1 MMSFQ
6 MIGQNT
12 FVALGR
18 AKNAVFFSL
27 FRKAILVVPLMLILP
42 RLWNLGAYG
51 IFASEPVS
59 DIVGGLACYITMMLT
74 VWPDMRKPDEV
85 REEN

>member
-1 MMSFQ
+1 
-6 MIGQNT
+6 
-12 FVALGR
+12 
-18 AKNAVFFSL
+18 
-27 FRKAILVVPLMLILP
+27 MLILP

-74 VWPDMRKPDEV
+74 VWPDMRKPDKV